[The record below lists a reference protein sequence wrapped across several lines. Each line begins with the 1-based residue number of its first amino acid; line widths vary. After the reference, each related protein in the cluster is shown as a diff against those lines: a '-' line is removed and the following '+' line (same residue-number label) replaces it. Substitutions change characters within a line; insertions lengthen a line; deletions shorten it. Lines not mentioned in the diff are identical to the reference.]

1 MKVLI
6 GSEFD
11 IKNHFIDS
19 FSHGPRTYV
28 VYSNRNRIYVFDSKC
43 PHANGDLRA
52 ASYDGD
58 FVVCPSHGLRFSLKN
73 GEVDIN
79 EIEDDFQ
86 KSILAKGVDKMRLK
100 LLQVLI
106 EKGNVYVELE

>member
-1 MKVLI
+1 M
-6 GSEFD
+6 
-11 IKNHFIDS
+11 
-19 FSHGPRTYV
+19 
-28 VYSNRNRIYVFDSKC
+28 
-43 PHANGDLRA
+43 
-52 ASYDGD
+52 
-58 FVVCPSHGLRFSLKN
+58 KN

>member
-1 MKVLI
+1 MKVLV

-19 FSHGPRTYV
+19 FTHGARTYV

-52 ASYDGD
+52 ASYDGG

-73 GEVDIN
+73 GEVDTN
-79 EIEDDFQ
+79 EIEDDFM

-100 LLQVLI
+100 LLQVTI
-106 EKGNVYVELE
+106 EKGNVYVELD